1 MDNPTKPNTVHD
13 TASSADTNTVEFT
26 VIVSPQTLTK
36 QYELV
41 DGAPKATGSPY
52 LMTGQAHRFP
62 IPMADFGR
70 QYTELLEALSQNS
83 CLVCAPMLKSIEGE
97 VAEITTRDQF
107 EQRQGS
113 QTPPLIYRG
122 KEHFRYEPGQPAVL
136 GLDHDR
142 KDLPPDL
149 QDRLD
154 KAGGLMAVLS
164 SLCPDLAT
172 ACHVN
177 RPSSSNGI
185 IADGTGKTS
194 LGGGQHTYFP
204 IVDGG
209 DAAGFVARLNALCI
223 IGGWGYAHVSKNGS
237 VSIRSLLDTAA
248 SGVPERLWFESNA
261 ELGEGLSHIAGA
273 RTPSWQNGPI
283 LDTRTALPALDADQQ
298 RKQLEIETALR
309 ESVLERAAEIRR
321 QRAEELRESANHRGD
336 STSTSNRVLSDLFD
350 AEDRG
355 VLNGRIELRLDNGT
369 HVLVRDVLEKPERY
383 HRATCADPLEPGDR
397 GVRNKAIIYTEG
409 RTPQLYTHK
418 HGGRLLKFGYD
429 ELDVIQAIRNAE
441 TEGRDSSLVVQAMV
455 QNIIFSGGGW
465 RQVKRETAVDGAVAL
480 GFRDAA
486 PETANDDASVKSS
499 DDRLDD
505 NPVIDALMREMNEK
519 YAVVADGGN
528 TSIVRRAYNV
538 DLDRTTIVCTHVE
551 AFKLL
556 LANKNIKIP
565 TEKKNGEFVYRTVQA
580 ASLWLQHPKR
590 RTCDNGFGLDPNN
603 KLPQS
608 VYNRWQGFG
617 VAEKQ
622 GDWSRL
628 RAMIQDV
635 LASGN
640 EEHARYIIQ
649 WLAHLVQRPHKSPGV
664 AIVFRGAQGVGK
676 GTLGRAIM
684 RMMRPHAMQIT
695 NPKHLLGSF
704 NDHMRD
710 SLFLFADEAFFAGD
724 RANEGVLKGLITE
737 EFRINEG
744 KGKDATPGINRIHL
758 MMASNNEWVI
768 PASADARRYA
778 VFEVASTHMQDAEYF
793 AAINDEMD
801 IHGDAAGIA
810 AMLYDLRRI
819 PLDLPFIR
827 KAPETVGLQQQRI
840 ASLRGPAK
848 WFFDVLTRGFVVN
861 GSPRA
866 WSENSTVEELF
877 SSYLE
882 WSKEMRESYPANR
895 HEVGK
900 LLASMFTQ
908 HRPRARTK
916 DGTPVRVNEY
926 RLGTLEA
933 ARSVFAEKQALGNP
947 WTDTDNT
954 VGTTAL
960 PTKEDLK

>member
-1 MDNPTKPNTVHD
+1 MDNPAKPKTTND
-13 TASSADTNTVEFT
+13 TGSPTDTVEFT
-26 VIVSPQTLTK
+26 VILSPQTLTK
-36 QYELV
+36 RYELA
-41 DGAPKATGSPY
+41 DGGPKATGSPY
-52 LMTGQAHRFP
+52 LTSGQAHRFP
-62 IPMADFGR
+62 VLMSDFGE
-70 QYTELLEALSQNS
+70 QFAEVLKALSPNS
-83 CLVCAPMLKSIEGE
+83 CLICAPMIKSIKGD
-97 VAEITTRDQF
+97 VAEITTREQF
-107 EQRQGS
+107 AQGRQG
-113 QTPPLIYRG
+113 QGVPVIYRG
-122 KEHFRYEPGQPAVL
+122 KEHFQYEPGHPAVL

-154 KAGGLMAVLS
+154 KAGGPMAVLAS
-164 SLCPDLAT
+164 VCSDLAT
-172 ACHVN
+172 ACQIS
-177 RPSSSNGI
+177 RPSSSNGV
-185 IADGTGKTS
+185 IADETGKTS
-194 LGGGQHTYFP
+194 LGGGLHTYFP

-248 SGVPERLWFESNA
+248 SGVPERLWFEGNA
-261 ELGEGLSHIAGA
+261 VLGEGLSHIPGA
-273 RTPSWQNGPI
+273 RTPSWQIGPI
-283 LDTRTALPALDADQQ
+283 LDTRTALPELDADQQ
-298 RKQLEIETALR
+298 RKQFEIEMSLR
-309 ESVLERAAEIRR
+309 EEVAERAAEIRR
-321 QRAEELRESANHRGD
+321 RRAVELGESAKQRGD
-336 STSTSNRVLSDLFD
+336 HAAMSDRVMSDLFD

-355 VLNGRIELRLDNGT
+355 VLNGRHELRLDNGT
-369 HVLVRDVLEKPERY
+369 HVLVKDVLANPTHY

-409 RTPQLYTHK
+409 KTPQLYTHK
-418 HGGRLLKFGYD
+418 HGGRLYKLGYD

-465 RQVKRETAVDGAVAL
+465 GQVKRETAVDGAVAL

-486 PETANDDASVKSS
+486 PETTNDDPSVESS
-499 DDRLDD
+499 DERLDD
-505 NPVIDALMREMNEK
+505 DPIIDAMMRELNEK
-519 YAVVADGGN
+519 YAVVAEGGR
-528 TSIVRRAYNV
+528 TSIVRQAYNA
-538 DLDRTTIVCTHVE
+538 DLRRTTIVCMRAE
-551 AFKLL
+551 GFMLL
-556 LANKNIKIP
+556 LANKTIKRANG
-565 TEKKNGEFVYRTVQA
+565 TKNGEVVYRTVKTAQ
-580 ASLWLQHPKR
+580 LWLQHPKR

-603 KLPQS
+603 KLPPGI
-608 VYNRWQGFG
+608 YNLWQGFG

-628 RAMIQDV
+628 RALIRDI
-635 LASGN
+635 LANGN
-640 EEHARYIIQ
+640 EEHERYIIQ

-695 NPKHLLGSF
+695 NPKHLLGAF
-704 NDHMRD
+704 NAHMRD
-710 SLFLFADEAFFAGD
+710 ILFLFADEAFFAGD

-744 KGKDATPGINRIHL
+744 KGQDATVGINRIHL

-793 AAINDEMD
+793 ADINDEMD

-848 WFFDVLTRGFVVN
+848 WLFDVLTRGFVEKA
-861 GSPRA
+861 SPRA

-947 WTDTDNT
+947 WTDNDNT